1 MSWHDTTLSIDE
13 AFVAELEHRL
23 ASGEAASVPDDVV
36 CRAMSALI
44 RVHGAKVDDG
54 QRPRLLPEV
63 SDVSAT
69 EVLVAAS
76 ALLKAANLEIFELG
90 MWQSWSGTR

>member
-1 MSWHDTTLSIDE
+1 MSSHETVASVDDN
-13 AFVAELEHRL
+13 FVADLEQL
-23 ASGEAASVPDDVV
+23 LSVGEAASVPDELLS
-36 CRAMSALI
+36 RAMAALI
-44 RVHGAKVDDG
+44 RTYGAKVDG
-54 QRPRLLPEV
+54 GVRPRLLPET